1 MEDKR
6 LKYQNEKISVTY
18 APDTCIH
25 AAECVK
31 GLPNVFDTE
40 KKPWINVA
48 GADPSEIIEVI
59 NRCPSGA
66 LQYELIEFE
75 PKVDSK
81 KEDYKMEK
89 TKITVMPNGPLMIE
103 GNLLV
108 SKMSGEK
115 IKEGEKLFL
124 CRCGH
129 SSNKPFCD
137 GSHKKS
143 NFTAS

>member
-1 MEDKR
+1 MEEKR
-6 LKYQNEKISVTY
+6 IKYYSDQITVSY
-18 APDTCIH
+18 APNICIH

-31 GLPNVFDTE
+31 GLPTVFDPE

-48 GADPSEIIEVI
+48 GADPSEIIDVI

-66 LQYELIEFE
+66 LQYELIDFE
-75 PKVDSK
+75 SNQEAKN
-81 KEDYKMEK
+81 EENKMEK
-89 TKITVMPNGPLMIE
+89 TKITVMPDGPLMIE
-103 GNLLV
+103 GSLTVN
-108 SKMSGEK
+108 KMSGEN

-137 GSHKKS
+137 GAHKKAE
-143 NFTAS
+143 FKAE